1 VNKEQLRRLVLDFLE
16 YLRTEA
22 PALKGASEAIVGMTF
37 LSPPAEQWEM
47 VLECVRQAAS
57 DEDLGHVAAGPL
69 EGLLGRFGKDV
80 IPLVEK
86 EASIDPKFART
97 LTGVWKHTM
106 TDEVWARVRT
116 IQRCVSDPLK
126 AYRPD
131 P

>member
-1 VNKEQLRRLVLDFLE
+1 MNKDQLSHLVANFLE
-16 YLRTEA
+16 HLRTEA
-22 PALKGASEAIVGMTF
+22 TELAYASEAILDMTF
-37 LSPPAEQWEM
+37 LSPPGEQWEM
-47 VLECVRQAAS
+47 VLECVRQATS
-57 DEDLGHVAAGPL
+57 DDELGHVAAGPI

-80 IPLVEK
+80 IDRVEK
-86 EASIDPKFART
+86 EASVDPKFARA

-106 TDEVWARVRT
+106 PDDVWTRVRA